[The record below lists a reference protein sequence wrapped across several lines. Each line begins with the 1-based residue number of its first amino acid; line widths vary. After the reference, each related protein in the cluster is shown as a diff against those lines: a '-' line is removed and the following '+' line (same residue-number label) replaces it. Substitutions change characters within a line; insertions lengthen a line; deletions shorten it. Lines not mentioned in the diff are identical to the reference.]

1 MGVFASM
8 RVSASALRA
17 ERTRLDV
24 ITENI
29 ANVESTRTDEGGP
42 YRRRQVVLSAS
53 QMPSGRL
60 FGARGIAPPHL
71 GVRVVVVEPAEGEM
85 PRVYNPSHPDADE
98 EGYVSM
104 PNVDLPMEMADMLL
118 ATRAYEAN
126 AAAFRA
132 GRDMLR
138 QCLNILA

>member
-1 MGVFASM
+1 MGVFTSM

-29 ANVESTRTDEGGP
+29 ANVESTRTDEAGP
-42 YRRRQVVLSAS
+42 YRRRQVVLRAA
-53 QMPSGRL
+53 QMRAGRP
-60 FGARGIAPPHL
+60 FGARGTAPPHL
-71 GVRVVVVEPAEGEM
+71 GVRVVAVEEAEGELS
-85 PRVYNPSHPDADE
+85 RVYDPSHPDADE

-104 PNVDLPMEMADMLL
+104 PNVDLPTEMADMLL

-138 QCLNILA
+138 QCLSILA

>member
-1 MGVFASM
+1 M
-8 RVSASALRA
+8 RVSASGLRA

-24 ITENI
+24 ISENI
-29 ANVESTRTDEGGP
+29 ANVESTRGDEGGP

-53 QMPSGRL
+53 RMPPGRR
-60 FGARGIAPPHL
+60 FGARGIAPRRL
-71 GVRVVVVEPAEGEM
+71 GVRVVAVEPAEGEL

-104 PNVDLPMEMADMLL
+104 PNVDLPTEMADMLL
-118 ATRAYEAN
+118 ATRAYQAN
-126 AAAFRA
+126 AVAFRA

-138 QCLNILA
+138 QCLSILA